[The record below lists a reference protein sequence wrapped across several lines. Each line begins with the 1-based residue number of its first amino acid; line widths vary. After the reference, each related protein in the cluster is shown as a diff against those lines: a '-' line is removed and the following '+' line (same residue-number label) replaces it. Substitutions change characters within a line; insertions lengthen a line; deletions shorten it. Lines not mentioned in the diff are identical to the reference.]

1 MLSDQDSLRLNVL
14 LANDVKAIRI
24 DESRME
30 VFGLTD
36 EGEVKVPLNP
46 NSRHEQY
53 LKRVREILSGHV
65 MGSPGGYPVFLQ
77 RWTRMGQARHENLA
91 ELLMLGEPE
100 AVVAVVHAQ
109 GLTPELATRAWWAMP
124 EAENARRMLENKTV
138 AESELGKELANFLIE
153 YLPFETEANDIID
166 SVRLILQPGLI
177 SQEQKLKI
185 WARGNRKN
193 VFYLGF
199 LITIP
204 DELPEQV
211 AARADIEEHRPTLS
225 RLDEAG
231 NRFASMLLKT
241 LDASGQSFLQTVATV
256 LKKPSHQEV
265 VVSLFNVIGQ
275 HFSSLLVDGVVSDD
289 IGQMGQRA
297 EQVCQGDYSV
307 AGTFDEDLRCLM
319 EAIPAL
325 RPELTALLV
334 LAGMSETQL
343 GDVFARTTAI
353 GTLMR
358 SKIEPITKPLSNHL
372 SILLGVDH
380 GKL

>member
-14 LANDVKAIRI
+14 LANNVKAIRI

-36 EGEVKVPLNP
+36 DGEVKIPLNP

-77 RWTRMGQARHENLA
+77 RWTRMGQARHENLS

-109 GLTPELATRAWWAMP
+109 GLTPDLAERAWWAMP
-124 EAENARRMLENKTV
+124 EAENARRMLENEEV
-138 AESELGKELANFLIE
+138 ARSKLGQELANFLIE
-153 YLPFETEANDIID
+153 YLPFEIESTNIID
-166 SVRLILQPGLI
+166 TVRLVLQPGLI
-177 SQEQKLKI
+177 SEEQKLKM
-185 WARGNRKN
+185 WARGVRKN

-199 LITIP
+199 LMAIP
-204 DELPEQV
+204 DDLPEQV
-211 AARADIEEHRPTLS
+211 SVRSDFDEYRQTLS

-231 NRFASMLLKT
+231 NYFASMLLKA
-241 LDASGQSFLQTVATV
+241 LDTSGQSFLKTVATV

-275 HFSSLLVDGVVSDD
+275 HYSSLLVDEIVSDD
-289 IGQMGQRA
+289 IGQMRQRA
-297 EQVCQGDYSV
+297 EQICQGDYSM
-307 AGTFDEDLRCLM
+307 AGASATDIQSLM
-319 EAIPAL
+319 EALPVL
-325 RPELTALLV
+325 WSELSALLV
-334 LAGMSETQL
+334 LAGMSEAQL
-343 GDVFARTTAI
+343 GDTFARTTAI

-358 SKIEPITKPLSNHL
+358 SKIEPITRPLSNQL
-372 SILLGVDH
+372 SILLGM
-380 GKL
+380 KT

>member
-1 MLSDQDSLRLNVL
+1 
-14 LANDVKAIRI
+14 
-24 DESRME
+24 
-30 VFGLTD
+30 
-36 EGEVKVPLNP
+36 
-46 NSRHEQY
+46 
-53 LKRVREILSGHV
+53 
-65 MGSPGGYPVFLQ
+65 
-77 RWTRMGQARHENLA
+77 
-91 ELLMLGEPE
+91 GEPE